1 MFKKGLKMGLIAGA
15 VLAFL
20 GLGYVYYVSYT
31 SIKKNQET
39 VVSKNFEELNISL
52 TDLEGKDIL
61 LDQFREKK
69 ILVNIW
75 GTWCAPCI
83 KEMPFLQEVYDE
95 IKENHVFILISDES
109 PEKVKK
115 FINKNQ
121 YDFEFLLTKKD
132 LISVIKFFPT
142 IFILDENKTIRK
154 SIVGSLD
161 RYSKKEFIELL
172 AK

>member
-69 ILVNIW
+69 ILV
-75 GTWCAPCI
+75 
-83 KEMPFLQEVYDE
+83 
-95 IKENHVFILISDES
+95 
-109 PEKVKK
+109 
-115 FINKNQ
+115 
-121 YDFEFLLTKKD
+121 
-132 LISVIKFFPT
+132 
-142 IFILDENKTIRK
+142 
-154 SIVGSLD
+154 
-161 RYSKKEFIELL
+161 
-172 AK
+172 